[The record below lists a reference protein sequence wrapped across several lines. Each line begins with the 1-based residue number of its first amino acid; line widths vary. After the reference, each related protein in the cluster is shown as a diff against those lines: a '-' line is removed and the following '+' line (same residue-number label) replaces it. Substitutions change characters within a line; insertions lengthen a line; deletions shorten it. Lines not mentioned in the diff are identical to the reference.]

1 MNMTAGLSA
10 NSVVSG
16 YYGPRGFHWLA
27 PGLLGG
33 AARPGLMTEIE
44 NDLEALARVKTKL
57 LVTLTE
63 EWQPD
68 AALMA
73 RYGIDSL
80 YLPIPDQFP
89 PTLEEAREVCAIVD
103 ERLEAGEAVVYH
115 CRAGK
120 GRTGTM
126 LAAQLIW
133 RGVGAA
139 DALVETRRMNKY
151 WIESQEQEDWLP
163 LFDAFCQRGGA
174 TGPSPY
180 W

>member
-16 YYGPRGFHWLA
+16 YFGPRGFHWLA

-33 AARPGLMTEIE
+33 AARPGIMAEIE
-44 NDLEALARVKTKL
+44 NDLEALVRVETKL

-63 EWQPD
+63 EWEPPV
-68 AALMA
+68 ALMA
-73 RYGIDSL
+73 EHGIDSL

-89 PTLEEAREVCAIVD
+89 PGLEEAAEVCRIVD
-103 ERLEAGEAVVYH
+103 ARLEAGEAVVYH

-133 RGVGAA
+133 RGVGAE
-139 DALVETRRMNKY
+139 DALVETRRMNPQ
-151 WIESQEQEDWLP
+151 WIESAGQEQWLP
-163 LFDAFCQRGGA
+163 LFDAHCQRGGA

>member
-1 MNMTAGLSA
+1 MTAGLTAEKIVSA
-10 NSVVSG
+10 
-16 YYGPRGFHWLA
+16 YFGPRGFHWLA

-33 AARPGLMTEIE
+33 AARPGIIAEFDADM
-44 NDLEALARVKTKL
+44 EALARVGTKL

-63 EWQPD
+63 EWVPD
-68 AALMA
+68 AARIA
-73 RYGIDSL
+73 EFGIDSL

-89 PTLEEAREVCAIVD
+89 PGLEEAARLCAVVD
-103 ERLEAGEAVVYH
+103 ERLEKGEAVVYH

-120 GRTGTM
+120 GRTGTL

-133 RGVGAA
+133 RGA
-139 DALVETRRMNKY
+139 DAEEALAETRRMNKQ
-151 WIESQEQEDWLP
+151 WIESQAQEDWLP
-163 LFDAFCQRGGA
+163 AFFSHCNRGGS